1 MEELSV
7 VKLVV
12 HRSRFFA
19 HLYEIED
26 DSEVALIIRMHRQ
39 RYKKANHHCYAV
51 RLSSSSTDTIIES
64 WKDDGEIAHPGRIL
78 LDILKR
84 HHLTSH
90 ILVVSRIFGGIK
102 LGAGGVGRAF
112 REAGEQAMSC
122 SSVGKKN
129 SPQC

>member
-1 MEELSV
+1 MEELAA

-12 HRSRFFA
+12 RRSRFFA
-19 HLYEIED
+19 HLYRIETQNEISD
-26 DSEVALIIRMHRQ
+26 IIRLHRQ
-39 RYKKANHHCYAV
+39 RYKKARHHCYAV
-51 RLSSSSTDTIIES
+51 RITGSVNSDILEN

-84 HHLTSH
+84 HQLTSH

-112 REAGEQAMSC
+112 REAGEEVINCYSA
-122 SSVGKKN
+122 GKKLF
-129 SPQC
+129 

>member
-1 MEELSV
+1 MEEVAV

-12 HRSRFFA
+12 RRSRFFA
-19 HLYEIED
+19 HLYVIED
-26 DSEVALIIRMHRQ
+26 DTEVPSILRMHRK

-51 RLSSSSTDTIIES
+51 RFTSSSTGTILET

-78 LDILKR
+78 LDMLKR

-112 REAGEQAMSC
+112 REASEQAIHC
-122 SSVGKKN
+122 SSGGK
-129 SPQC
+129 QECH